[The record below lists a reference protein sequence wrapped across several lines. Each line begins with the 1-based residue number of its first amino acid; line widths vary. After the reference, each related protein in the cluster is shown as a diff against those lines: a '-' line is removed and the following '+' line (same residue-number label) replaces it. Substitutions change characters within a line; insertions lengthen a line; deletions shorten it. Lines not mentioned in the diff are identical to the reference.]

1 MNVQAFWNVIG
12 NYNEQTK
19 IIQIGL
25 LIFVILA
32 IALSYIRKVNWA
44 AKFALGI
51 ANLFIGIVFFAGYG
65 TEPIQKFFALPIYLL
80 CGILFLYE
88 SWHNKNDILEKP
100 APFQGLLIVFYLL
113 YPIISFMLGNRFP
126 QMVTYIM
133 PCPIVSL
140 SITVY
145 AGYKRKN
152 ILLLILLTVWGLT
165 GIKSIIFSAYEDIIL
180 LVCGVYGIVLLVN
193 EIKRAKVKTALVN
206 GGSSVF
212 DGVAYL
218 PDSEGSRDT
227 CILQADGQE
236 GILKKSV

>member
-1 MNVQAFWNVIG
+1 MNAQAFWRVIG

-51 ANLFIGIVFFAGYG
+51 VNLFIGIVFFAWHG
-65 TEPIQKFFALPIYLL
+65 TEPVQKFFALPLYLL

-88 SWHNKNDILEKP
+88 SWHNKNDLLEKP
-100 APFQGLLIVFYLL
+100 TPFQSLLIVLYLL
-113 YPIISFMLGNRFP
+113 YPLISVVLGNRFP

-152 ILLLILLTVWGLT
+152 KLLLILLTLWGLT
-165 GIKSIIFSAYEDIIL
+165 GIKSVIFSAYEDIIL
-180 LVCGVYGIVLLVN
+180 LICGFYGIVLLVN
-193 EIKRAKVKTALVN
+193 EIKQSK
-206 GGSSVF
+206 
-212 DGVAYL
+212 
-218 PDSEGSRDT
+218 
-227 CILQADGQE
+227 
-236 GILKKSV
+236 

>member
-1 MNVQAFWNVIG
+1 MNAQAFWNVIG

-19 IIQIGL
+19 IVQIAL
-25 LIFVILA
+25 LIFMILS
-32 IALSYIRKVNWA
+32 IALSYIRKVNWT

-51 ANLFIGIVFFAGYG
+51 VNLFIGIVFFAWYG
-65 TEPIQKFFALPIYLL
+65 TEPIQKFFALPLYLL

-88 SWHNKNDILEKP
+88 SWHNKNDLLEKP
-100 APFQGLLIVFYLL
+100 TPFQILLIVLYLL
-113 YPIISFMLGNRFP
+113 YPLISVVLGNNFP

-152 ILLLILLTVWGLT
+152 KLLLILLTVWGLT

-180 LVCGVYGIVLLVN
+180 LLCGFYGIVLLVN
-193 EIKRAKVKTALVN
+193 EIKQSKNK
-206 GGSSVF
+206 
-212 DGVAYL
+212 
-218 PDSEGSRDT
+218 
-227 CILQADGQE
+227 
-236 GILKKSV
+236 